1 MLCNI
6 LIVVFLFQVLQSLED
21 IQHDIN
27 CKISEILAA
36 LQVFQQSIV
45 DLAVAFHQGS
55 SLNVATETSFGHL
68 WKLKDGNFP
77 SGNDRCLCGQF
88 SADNTDISWKMF
100 TKCSYQM
107 SDVVNVLPLKYDKKI
122 EKSVILDELSSKI
135 NAYSLAFHTAA
146 SLLRVSILVH
156 S

>member
-1 MLCNI
+1 MF
-6 LIVVFLFQVLQSLED
+6 FLFQVLQSLED
-21 IQHDIN
+21 IQQDVD

-88 SADNTDISWKMF
+88 SADNTDIRWKMF
-100 TKCSYQM
+100 TKCNYQM
-107 SDVVNVLPLKYDKKI
+107 SDVVNAPPLMKFDKKI
-122 EKSVILDELSSKI
+122 EKSVILDELSSKV
-135 NAYSLAFHTAA
+135 NAYNLAFQTAA

-156 S
+156 N